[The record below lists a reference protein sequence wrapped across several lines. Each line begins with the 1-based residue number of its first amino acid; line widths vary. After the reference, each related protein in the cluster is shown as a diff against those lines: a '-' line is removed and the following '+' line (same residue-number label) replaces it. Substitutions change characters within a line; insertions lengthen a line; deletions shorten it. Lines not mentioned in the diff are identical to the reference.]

1 MTRGPEGWMASMLG
15 AETTLDIGSPDAP
28 ASVAKVLQDAEPGC
42 FFTPALLSRVPV
54 VGRTIFN
61 GLALAMG

>member
-1 MTRGPEGWMASMLG
+1 MTHDPEGWMASMLG

-28 ASVAKVLQDAEPGC
+28 ASVAKVLQHSEPGC
-42 FFTPALLSRVPV
+42 FFTPGLLSQASV